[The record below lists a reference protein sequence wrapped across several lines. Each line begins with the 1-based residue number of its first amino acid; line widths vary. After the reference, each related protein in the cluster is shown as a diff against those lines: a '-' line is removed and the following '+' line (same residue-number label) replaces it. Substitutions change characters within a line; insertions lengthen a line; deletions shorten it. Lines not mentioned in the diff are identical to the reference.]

1 MGKITLN
8 FALNKKLV
16 FTFLV
21 SFFSFL
27 FSYSQDTTSPT
38 VVISDNASGNTIAN
52 NQTIRITGT
61 FSENMAASPQIS
73 IGSLITNANMTQGGN
88 ASIWYYDWD
97 VSTGSP
103 SEGPVVATITGTD
116 LAGNGLGST
125 TALNKALNLNGS
137 SYTAI
142 QNNGNNDSYP
152 LRRRPGDGVTNG
164 LSLIHI

>member
-1 MGKITLN
+1 MGKIALN
-8 FALNKKLV
+8 FVLNKKLV

-27 FSYSQDTTSPT
+27 FSFSQDTTSPT
-38 VVISDNASGNTIAN
+38 VVISDNASGDTVGNHE
-52 NQTIRITGT
+52 TIRITGT

-116 LAGNGLGST
+116 LHLGF
-125 TALNKALNLNGS
+125 
-137 SYTAI
+137 
-142 QNNGNNDSYP
+142 Q
-152 LRRRPGDGVTNG
+152 
-164 LSLIHI
+164 